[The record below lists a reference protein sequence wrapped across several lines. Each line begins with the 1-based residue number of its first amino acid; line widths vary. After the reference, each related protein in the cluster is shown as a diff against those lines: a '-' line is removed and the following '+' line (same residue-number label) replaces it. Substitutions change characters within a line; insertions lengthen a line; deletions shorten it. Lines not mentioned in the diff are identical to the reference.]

1 MKNRRTFLSIVG
13 TGVAASVAGCVG
25 LKTRRRA
32 GRESPTLTPRG
43 GAGDDGTVG
52 TPGDPA
58 STPPSNED
66 KVDIELPGE
75 PRRTRNGRLPT
86 YRVQEVV
93 NSDASRFEAGLGNG
107 SKHIRSED
115 GKTGLTFA
123 PEHRGTGR
131 ASGYATGTYRTAWTA
146 PETGQYQL
154 KATFNRWGAFRYDLP
169 RTGEVMTSFDV
180 NAQIVNYD
188 TSTVVANQRF
198 PQSLQSSNQR
208 ASSEVGEFLIET
220 ALTALVGYSLG
231 LGLVARVVLHR
242 IIDELLELD
251 SPGGPGRGYDVVT
264 SVERGQTPLNIG
276 GPFEVTKGTTA
287 VFEIS
292 PMLSWSYRID
302 DFHMSPQ
309 FDAHFDLDG
318 FWVKKLD

>member
-1 MKNRRTFLSIVG
+1 MKDRRTFLSAVG
-13 TGVAASVAGCVG
+13 TGVASSVAGCIG
-25 LKTRRRA
+25 LDPIRRA
-32 GRESPTLTPRG
+32 GREPPRTPRG
-43 GAGDDGTVG
+43 GTDDVE

-58 STPPSNED
+58 ATPPSNAD

-75 PRRTRNGRLPT
+75 PRRIRNGRLPT
-86 YRVQEVV
+86 YRIREAV
-93 NSDASRFEAGLGNG
+93 NSGASRFETGLGSG
-107 SKHIRSED
+107 SKRLRSGG

-131 ASGYATGTYRTAWTA
+131 AGGYATGTYRTAWTA

-154 KATFNRWGAFRYDLP
+154 KATFNRWGEFRYNLP
-169 RTGEVMTSFDV
+169 RTGEVMMSFDI

-188 TSTVVANQRF
+188 TSTVVANRRF
-198 PQSLQSSNQR
+198 PQSLRSSNQR
-208 ASSEVGEFLIET
+208 ASSEMGEFLIET

-242 IIDELLELD
+242 IVDELIELE
-251 SPGGPGRGYDVVT
+251 SPGGTGRGYDVVT
-264 SVERGQTPLNIG
+264 GVERAPTPLNIG
-276 GPFEVTKGTTA
+276 GPFEVTAGTTA

-292 PMLSWSYRID
+292 PMLSWSYRVED
-302 DFHMSPQ
+302 VHMNPR
-309 FDAHFDLDG
+309 FDANFDLDG